1 MSTLATSANGKLGR
15 LVTADGPV
23 DGSSWRPLYRIG
35 AVAAIAV
42 VALIPVQAA
51 VFIAWPTPSTV
62 DTVFSLFTGSAL
74 AGLLAFDLLLMVS
87 WILSAAM
94 FLGLY
99 AALRHE
105 RGALIAVAVLAE
117 LVALAVYFS
126 SNTAFSLLGLSQ
138 QHAIATTDAQRSLL
152 LSAGQAML
160 ALYTGTGFVVSYL
173 LSGVAALLAA
183 VAMLRSSIF
192 GRAAAYVGVAY
203 ALLQFL
209 PPTAGAAGMAAS
221 LVSLL
226 PMVAWLILIAR
237 SLLRLDAGGR

>member
-183 VAMLRSSIF
+183 VAMLRSSVF
-192 GRAAAYVGVAY
+192 GRTTAYVGVAY

-237 SLLRLDAGGR
+237 ALMRAAAGGR